1 MGEETKNEFES
12 YGLHCPICTS
22 QDLQAIVENQNEN
35 YWICSRCGHKFRRL
49 QDLENELRRL
59 KGRRSILV
67 ILISIFCF
75 AFVVVSF
82 KAFSLDD
89 KTQKIGILYVSGVI
103 FIAATLILLGKL
115 FSSIIN
121 IIKCKKE
128 LDHVR
133 KSVLH

>member
-1 MGEETKNEFES
+1 
-12 YGLHCPICTS
+12 
-22 QDLQAIVENQNEN
+22 
-35 YWICSRCGHKFRRL
+35 
-49 QDLENELRRL
+49 
-59 KGRRSILV
+59 V

-75 AFVVVSF
+75 AFVAVSF